1 MAELRIGDVAPDFTL
16 PRDGGGTIRLSD
28 FRGRSLVVYFYP
40 KDDTSGCTSEAKDF
54 TALAADFDR
63 AGAAIVGISP
73 DPVKK
78 HDRFV
83 AKYDLSIPLA
93 ADEERQAIEA
103 YGVWQEKSLYG
114 RRYMGVE
121 RSTFLIDPEGKI
133 ARIWPK
139 VKVKGHAED
148 VLAAVRELR
157 A

>member
-1 MAELRIGDVAPDFTL
+1 MAELRIGDVAPDFIL

-54 TALAADFDR
+54 TAMAADFDK